1 MFSAYIITVPLIKS
15 DRRCRGSVD
24 ERERVKGEKVER
36 GLEIILRIN
45 IESKKTSED
54 CSSAYLP
61 GSRKE
66 YATVLNQVLPGEVP

>member
-1 MFSAYIITVPLIKS
+1 MGGK
-15 DRRCRGSVD
+15 
-24 ERERVKGEKVER
+24 KGER

-45 IESKKTSED
+45 VESKKTSED

-66 YATVLNQVLPGEVP
+66 YAYCA

>member
-1 MFSAYIITVPLIKS
+1 M
-15 DRRCRGSVD
+15 G
-24 ERERVKGEKVER
+24 GEKVER

-54 CSSAYLP
+54 CSSAYFP

-66 YATVLNQVLPGEVP
+66 YAYCA